1 MVHVMH
7 VLKHARGIER
17 YVTYNL
23 ACYVR
28 LGVQNMPGYHL
39 RKYGWG
45 KGQTGGKNC
54 SSTFVPTASISFGQ
68 FNIHHIHAPTNYWI
82 FLI

>member
-1 MVHVMH
+1 M
-7 VLKHARGIER
+7 LGGIER

-54 SSTFVPTASISFGQ
+54 SSTFVPTAFISL
-68 FNIHHIHAPTNYWI
+68 TNLT
-82 FLI
+82 FTT